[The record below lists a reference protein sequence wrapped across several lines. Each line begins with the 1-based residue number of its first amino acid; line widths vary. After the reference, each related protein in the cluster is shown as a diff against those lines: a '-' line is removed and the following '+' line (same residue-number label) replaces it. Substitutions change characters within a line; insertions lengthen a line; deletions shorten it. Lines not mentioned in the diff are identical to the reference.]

1 MEYER
6 VKYIFKSYLRIRLAK
21 IERNL
26 LYLVETDKASL
37 MSNEEIEFAAAL
49 DEQRRNQFNEAFGN
63 RIPPLLNPFRDDS
76 E

>member
-26 LYLVETDKASL
+26 LYLVETDKSNL
-37 MSNEEIEFAAAL
+37 MSTEEIHLKVNAIHRL
-49 DEQRRNQFNEAFGN
+49 KIVVLYLGQNDTV
-63 RIPPLLNPFRDDS
+63 S
-76 E
+76 

>member
-26 LYLVETDKASL
+26 LYLVETEKANL
-37 MSNEEIEFAAAL
+37 MSTEEIHFASTL
-49 DEQRRNQFNEAFGN
+49 YEQRRT
-63 RIPPLLNPFRDDS
+63 
-76 E
+76 

>member
-49 DEQRRNQFNEAFGN
+49 DEQRRT
-63 RIPPLLNPFRDDS
+63 
-76 E
+76 